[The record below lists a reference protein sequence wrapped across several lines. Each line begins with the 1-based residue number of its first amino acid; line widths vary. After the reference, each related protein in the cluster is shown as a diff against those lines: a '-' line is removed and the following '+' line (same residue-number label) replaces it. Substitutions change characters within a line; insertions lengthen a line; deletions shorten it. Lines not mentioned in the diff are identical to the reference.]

1 MAGESDKRI
10 KPKPIG
16 AIHRSGCT
24 RSPCMPIEFGRPWAY
39 ELVIQYAPQDTV
51 RKGGPQWA
59 ADAIRARPGGGPATV
74 AEQKLVDDY
83 PVKSGGASS
92 SASLAAP
99 SEIGEGESKG
109 DEDDDSLLDGVPA

>member
-59 ADAIRARPGGGPATV
+59 ADAIRARPGGEPATI

-83 PVKSGGASS
+83 PIKSGGASS
-92 SASLAAP
+92 SASLAP
-99 SEIGEGESKG
+99 SEIGEAETK
-109 DEDDDSLLDGVPA
+109 DEDDESLLEGVPT